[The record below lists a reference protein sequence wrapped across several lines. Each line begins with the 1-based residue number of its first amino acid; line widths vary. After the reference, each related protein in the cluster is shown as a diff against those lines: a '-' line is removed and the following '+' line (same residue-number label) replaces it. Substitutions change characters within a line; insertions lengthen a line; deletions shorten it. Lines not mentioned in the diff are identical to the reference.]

1 TIDDSV
7 VAGEDIEESFTSD
20 ENTSVTGS
28 YNDNSTNVDASDDD
42 GTDLDVVQSYN
53 VVQSYHTGDD
63 ELTTKSAGGEA
74 A

>member
-42 GTDLDVVQSYN
+42 GIDLDTEQSYN
-53 VVQSYHTGDD
+53 EDNDGVTVHGET
-63 ELTTKSAGGEA
+63 LAG
-74 A
+74 